1 MSKAIITIVDCPY
14 RVEISD
20 KYVNGRKRYDP
31 YQALARIKKMAKD
44 ITGNTK
50 WLDMLIYDL
59 EVNGIK
65 SEWFKKSK
73 DELLNTVY
81 LMPELEV
88 VDTDEEMDKVR
99 KLILSAELIELID
112 S

>member
-1 MSKAIITIVDCPY
+1 MSKTTITLVDCPY
-14 RVEISD
+14 RVEISG
-20 KYVNGRKRYDP
+20 KYVNGRKRLDP
-31 YQALARIKKMAKD
+31 QQALARIKKMAED
-44 ITGNTK
+44 IKGNTK

-65 SEWFKKSK
+65 SEWLKKSK

>member
-1 MSKAIITIVDCPY
+1 MNKTTVTLVDCPY
-14 RVEISD
+14 RVEISGT
-20 KYVNGRKRYDP
+20 YVNGRTKSEP
-31 YQALARIKKMAKD
+31 KQALARIKKMAKD

-88 VDTDEEMDKVR
+88 VATDDVMDKVR
-99 KLILSAELIELID
+99 KLILSAELIELIN